1 MSKKQTL
8 KDIFDDDDFGIL
20 DFKEKLSSI
29 KTEDERLIES
39 FQEINAFFEK
49 YNREPLANNVTEFKL
64 LSRLKN
70 LRADVKKI
78 ELLRDYDP
86 FNLLSNKKVEINSVD
101 DILADDDLGIL
112 DMDDSLAIF
121 KLKNVTSSKDRE
133 EADFVARRK
142 KCKDFDTYEHLFIQV
157 QSELKS
163 GKRKLGEFENAEKN
177 LEENKFYVLDGILLY
192 LKEADIENKERKIPS
207 GNRVRKDGRTRI
219 IFENGTESNMLYRS
233 LGKALYNNGKIVTDS
248 DKSIENEL
256 FKNANIVSEADV
268 ETGWIYILKSKSTNK
283 DIADIKDLYKIGY
296 SKTDVK
302 ERIKNAAKEAT
313 YLMAEVHLVSTI
325 QCYNINPQK
334 FEQLLHRFFGE
345 VCLNID
351 IHDTKGRRLTPRE
364 WFVVPLPIINEA
376 IDLILSGDIVN
387 YKYDSNNKII
397 SKY

>member
-20 DFKEKLSSI
+20 DSKEKVSGI

-49 YNREPLANNVTEFKL
+49 NKREPSANNVTEFKL
-64 LSRLKN
+64 LSRLKS
-70 LRADVKKI
+70 LRNDIKKI

-86 FNLLSNKKVEINSVD
+86 FNLLRDKVVEINSVN

-112 DMDDSLAIF
+112 DMDDSLDIF

-142 KCKDFDTYEHLFIQV
+142 KCEDFDKYEYLFIQV
-157 QSELKS
+157 QNELKS

-177 LEENKFYVLDGILLY
+177 LEESKFYVLDGILLY
-192 LKEADIENKERKIPS
+192 LEEADIENKERKIPS

-233 LGKALYNNGKIVTDS
+233 LAKALYNNGKIVTDS

-256 FKNANIVSEADV
+256 FKNANIVNEADV
-268 ETGWIYILKSKSTNK
+268 ETGWIYILKSKSIHK
-283 DIADIKDLYKIGY
+283 DIASIDNLYKIGY
-296 SKTDVK
+296 SKTDVRD
-302 ERIKNAAKEAT
+302 RIKNAAKEAT
-313 YLMAEVHLVSTI
+313 YLMAEVHIVSTI

-345 VCLNID
+345 VCLNVD
-351 IHDTKGRRLTPRE
+351 IHDTKRRRLTPRE

-387 YKYDSNNKII
+387 YRYDSDNKII
-397 SKY
+397 TKY